1 MKRTQN
7 MVSRCC
13 IYTLFLSLIPEIMT
27 ITQIRKRDGELIDF
41 DRTRIEVAIDAAAN
55 DAGEAD
61 RTFVHVLTDFVVK
74 DLEHV
79 YGEIFVNRVP
89 GVEDIQDIV
98 EQNLMK
104 FHKYEVAK
112 QFIIYRAKR
121 SDERTE
127 KKEEL
132 VKQFEENAMKVTKSD
147 GSKAYFDADKI
158 RAVFDR
164 AVKGYEDRCTF
175 EDLMEAFKKNLVE
188 DIKTSDINKMLV
200 KTCIDLVSVENINWE
215 HIAGRIFLGNLYK
228 QACKNRGI
236 KVKDI
241 YTAAS
246 YKDLFD
252 DYVKKDL
259 YYKDFYKYYSEADI
273 LAAGKK
279 IRAEIDMEYGYT
291 TVLSLHKRYL
301 LNPNK
306 VIKELPQEMY
316 MSIALFLAIP
326 EKAEDRLAFALQA
339 YEQLANQKISLATPS
354 LMNSRTNY
362 HQLSSCF
369 KLNVDDDLR
378 SIYHNVENIA
388 QISKFGGGVGAYMG
402 NIRARGSAIRDVKN
416 LSGGVIPW
424 LKVIN
429 DTAVAVNQL
438 GSRMGAV
445 SVTLDIWHKDIYD
458 FLDLQ
463 SETGDI
469 RSKAFD
475 IFPAVTIPDIFMR
488 RVQEDRDWTLFDPHE
503 IESVYGRRIQDCYGE
518 KFEAF
523 YTELEASDKLEVR
536 STGKAKDLF
545 KKFLK
550 TTVETGMPYVFFR
563 DTVNAVN
570 PNKHAGQV
578 YATQLCT
585 EICQNTSPSKFLEET
600 LEDGTISIKYQ
611 AGDTVTCNLASINLA
626 KVRDAKTMSE
636 TIPVAMRL
644 LDNVIT
650 LNHYP
655 LEEARQTA
663 MRYRPVGLGFLGLAE
678 LLATSG
684 YAYESAEARAYVND
698 LFEQFSLQIYRT
710 SAEIARDRGA
720 YQLFPGSEYDR
731 GYILGKDI
739 ATRKSESKYAAEWTE
754 IYALM
759 AAHGLRFGYHT
770 APAPN
775 TSTAGVVGTTAG
787 LLPIYKKYFVETNIT
802 APTIRIAPKLS
813 PENFWLYKEYINMDM
828 NDVID
833 MIATV
838 YQWIDQSISFE
849 WMIDPA
855 KVSPAQL
862 YGYYVKAWEQKIKT
876 VYYVRSLSG
885 EVKEGCVSCSG

>member
-1 MKRTQN
+1 M
-7 MVSRCC
+7 
-13 IYTLFLSLIPEIMT
+13 SLT
-27 ITQIRKRDGELIDF
+27 HVRRRDGELVDF
-41 DRTRIEVAIDAAAN
+41 DRSRIENAITSAAEET
-55 DAGEAD
+55 GELD
-61 RTFVHVLTDFVVK
+61 RTFIPVVTDFIIK
-74 DLEHV
+74 DIEHV
-79 YGEIFVNRVP
+79 YGEVFVNRIP
-89 GVEDIQDIV
+89 NVEDIQDIV
-98 EQNLMK
+98 ERNLMK
-104 FHKYEVAK
+104 FNKFDVAK
-112 QFIIYRAKR
+112 SYILYRAAQAEKR
-121 SDERTE
+121 EERAE
-127 KKEEL
+127 KL
-132 VKQFEENAMKVTKSD
+132 VKQFEKNAMKVTKAN
-147 GSKAYFDADKI
+147 GEKEYFDSDKV
-158 RAVFDR
+158 RAVFAR
-164 AVKGYEDRCTF
+164 AVKGYEEKCSFD
-175 EDLMEAFKKNLVE
+175 DLMEAFKKNIVDE
-188 DIKTSDINKMLV
+188 IKTSDINKLLV
-200 KTCIDLVSVENINWE
+200 KTCIDLVSVENIAWE

-228 QACKNRGI
+228 QACKNRNI
-236 KVKDI
+236 AVNDI
-241 YTAAS
+241 YKAET
-246 YKDLFD
+246 YKALFD
-252 DYVKKDL
+252 DYIERGL
-259 YYKDFYKYYSEADI
+259 YYKDFYKHYSEADI
-273 LAAGKK
+273 LEAGKH
-279 IRAEIDMEYGYT
+279 IRADIDMSYGYT
-291 TVLSLHKRYL
+291 TVLSLNKRYL

-306 VIKELPQEMY
+306 IIRELPQELY

-326 EKAEDRLAFALQA
+326 EAPENRLAFALKA

-388 QISKFGGGVGAYMG
+388 QISKYGGGVGVYMG
-402 NIRARGSAIRDVKN
+402 NIRARGGAIRGVKN

-463 SETGDI
+463 TETGDI

-475 IFPAVTIPDIFMR
+475 IFPAISIPDMFMK
-488 RVQEDRDWTLFDPHE
+488 RVQEDQDWTLFDPNE
-503 IESVYGRRIQDCYGE
+503 IETVYGRRIQDCYGDEFE
-518 KFEAF
+518 KFYA
-523 YTELEASDKLEVR
+523 ELEASDKLTVR
-536 STGKAKDLF
+536 DTVKAKDLF

-563 DTVNAVN
+563 DTVNHLN

-578 YATQLCT
+578 YASQLCT
-585 EICQNTSPSKFLEET
+585 EICQNTKPSKFLEET
-600 LEDGTISIKYQ
+600 LEDGTISIKYE
-611 AGDTVTCNLASINLA
+611 AGDSVTCNLASINLA
-626 KVRDAKTMSE
+626 KVHDAATMDE
-636 TIPVAMRL
+636 TIEVAMRL

-655 LEEARQTA
+655 LEEARATA
-663 MRYRPVGLGFLGLAE
+663 MKYRPVGLGFLGLAE

-684 YAYESAEARAYVND
+684 YAYDSAEARAYVDD
-698 LFEQFSLQIYRT
+698 LFEKFSLRVYRA
-710 SAEIARDRGA
+710 SAVIAKERGA
-720 YQLFPGSEYDR
+720 YPLFPGSEHDR
-731 GYILGKDI
+731 GFILGKDL
-739 ATRKSESKYAAEWTE
+739 ATRKSESKYASEWEE
-754 IYALM
+754 IYSLM
-759 AAHGLRFGYHT
+759 KSHGLRFGYHT

-813 PENFWLYKEYINMDM
+813 PENFWLYKEYVNMDM

-838 YQWIDQSISFE
+838 YKWIDQSISFE

-862 YGYYVKAWEQKIKT
+862 YGYYIKAWEAKIKT
-876 VYYVRSLSG
+876 VYYVRSLSA
-885 EVKEGCVSCSG
+885 EVKDACVSCSG